1 MLKKIPELKKKHQ
14 VLTAVLVGTSVIA
27 FWRGVWG
34 LFDLYLFP
42 NNPPI
47 SFLISVVIGILILWI
62 TDYMVKELM

>member
-42 NNPPI
+42 SNPP
-47 SFLISVVIGILILWI
+47 L
-62 TDYMVKELM
+62 